1 MTPGPAEHG
10 IVGDLSAINI
20 QRGRDHGL
28 PPYNHFRKICGLS
41 LAASIDNF
49 TNINAAQRERIRVA
63 YNDSVND
70 VDLFVGGL
78 SETPLPGSTMG
89 ATFTCI
95 LVKGF
100 KNLRVGDRFW
110 YERNDS
116 YTGFTMGQLNSIR
129 NATLARV
136 LYDNSDGIGRI
147 TPNVFLE
154 RSVSNDLT
162 DCFSLKIVNLN
173 EWKEGKRLPDRLYF
187 PGAMEI
193 DQQNLCHKIFA
204 RVFRGTGWCSTDR

>member
-1 MTPGPAEHG
+1 MTPGPPEHG

-28 PPYNHFRKICGLS
+28 PPYNQFRKICGLS
-41 LAASIDNF
+41 LAESIDNF

-95 LVKGF
+95 LGKGF

-129 NATLARV
+129 NVTLARV
-136 LYDNSDGIGRI
+136 ICDNSDGVGRI
-147 TPNVFLE
+147 TPNVLLE

-162 DCFSLKIVNLN
+162 DCFNLKFVNLN

-187 PGAMEI
+187 PRVMEI
-193 DQQNLCHKIFA
+193 DQQNC
-204 RVFRGTGWCSTDR
+204 

>member
-1 MTPGPAEHG
+1 M
-10 IVGDLSAINI
+10 
-20 QRGRDHGL
+20 
-28 PPYNHFRKICGLS
+28 
-41 LAASIDNF
+41 
-49 TNINAAQRERIRVA
+49 A

-100 KNLRVGDRFW
+100 KNLREGDRFW

-136 LYDNSDGIGRI
+136 LCDNSDGIGRI

-173 EWKEGKRLPDRLYF
+173 EWKEGKRLQ
-187 PGAMEI
+187 I
-193 DQQNLCHKIFA
+193 DYISL
-204 RVFRGTGWCSTDR
+204 G